1 MMSRNLF
8 FTIAFVLLTLPF
20 RAFCMVTDTS
30 WCNRSIR
37 SGLKNLREVKTPYPW
52 FKVYDV
58 GHHTYAIAEPYN
70 WEETIGYLII
80 GSNKALLF
88 DTGMGMDHVSP
99 VIKQLTRLPVW
110 VLNSHTHPDHIGGNY
125 EFNHIL
131 AMNTAYT
138 RHSSANGYSH
148 QQVCDEV
155 TPGSICLT
163 NLPGF
168 DTAKYHIHPFTVTRY
183 INNGYI
189 IDLGDRKLK
198 VISTPGHT
206 PDAICLYDNKARYLW
221 TGDSFYHGHI
231 FLFDEATNLY
241 DYGTSIALIAGYAH
255 NATWVLPAHN
265 LPMVKPAELI
275 AAANAY
281 TQIVSGSKQVSASDG
296 DILIYDFDQFG
307 FKIGKRYLD
316 QLKTSKGKL

>member
-30 WCNRSIR
+30 WCNRSMR

-110 VLNSHTHPDHIGGNY
+110 VLNSHTHPDHIGGN
-125 EFNHIL
+125 
-131 AMNTAYT
+131 
-138 RHSSANGYSH
+138 
-148 QQVCDEV
+148 
-155 TPGSICLT
+155 
-163 NLPGF
+163 
-168 DTAKYHIHPFTVTRY
+168 
-183 INNGYI
+183 
-189 IDLGDRKLK
+189 
-198 VISTPGHT
+198 
-206 PDAICLYDNKARYLW
+206 
-221 TGDSFYHGHI
+221 
-231 FLFDEATNLY
+231 
-241 DYGTSIALIAGYAH
+241 
-255 NATWVLPAHN
+255 
-265 LPMVKPAELI
+265 
-275 AAANAY
+275 
-281 TQIVSGSKQVSASDG
+281 
-296 DILIYDFDQFG
+296 
-307 FKIGKRYLD
+307 
-316 QLKTSKGKL
+316 